1 MQALVGMSNR
11 EQEILSLVVA
21 EGQIAVSALSDRLGV
36 SAVTIRSDLRS
47 LEAKGMIIRSHGS
60 AMAAYNP
67 YFLEKQNSNTE
78 YKKPDCS
85 DCSSHGA

>member
-1 MQALVGMSNR
+1 MVGMSQR
-11 EQEILSLVVA
+11 EQEILSLVVS
-21 EGQIAVSALSDRLGV
+21 EGQMAVSVLSDQLGV

-67 YFLEKQNSNTE
+67 LFPGKTE
-78 YKKPDCS
+78 Q
-85 DCSSHGA
+85 